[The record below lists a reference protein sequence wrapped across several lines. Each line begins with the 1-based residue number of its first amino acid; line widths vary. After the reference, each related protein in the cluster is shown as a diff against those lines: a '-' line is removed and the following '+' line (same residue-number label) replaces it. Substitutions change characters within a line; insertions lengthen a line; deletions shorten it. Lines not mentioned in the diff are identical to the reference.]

1 MSKRS
6 WIILGIAV
14 LVIIS
19 LMATIKML
27 PFWATI
33 LAFVSYIAGLVSY
46 WVVKKFTPITSI
58 QINE

>member
-6 WIILGIAV
+6 WIILGIAI
-14 LVIIS
+14 LVIIG
-19 LMATIKML
+19 LLATVKML

-33 LAFVSYIAGLVSY
+33 LAFVSYVAGLVSY
-46 WVVKKFTPITSI
+46 WAVKKFAPITPT

>member
-6 WIILGIAV
+6 WIILGIAI
-14 LVIIS
+14 LVIIG
-19 LMATIKML
+19 LLATVKML

-33 LAFVSYIAGLVSY
+33 LAFVSYVAGLVSY
-46 WVVKKFTPITSI
+46 WVVKKFAPDAPI